1 MENKKILA
9 GQSVFD
15 IALQETGDTSAAFSI
30 ANRNLVGLTD
40 SLQPGLL
47 LKVEPDTNDPV
58 VVEYLDSQIT
68 PATALEDGLIPEGIG
83 YMCVET
89 DFIVS

>member
-15 IALQETGDTSAAFSI
+15 IALQETGDLSVAFSI
-30 ANRNLVGLTD
+30 ANRNSVGLTD
-40 SLQPGLL
+40 TLQPGLI
-47 LKVEPDTNDPV
+47 LKVEPDSNHPV
-58 VVEYLDSQIT
+58 VTEYLDSQVA

-83 YMCVET
+83 FMCIET